1 MRQRRP
7 LAPSRLASYR
17 RRTSV
22 AVRGIVD
29 VVVELTGQAAKRGI
43 IPRLPTGERLLAD
56 LEAWLRA
63 DYPDAVR
70 GVRAARSP
78 GGDAGIAVALHP
90 AAPDLSITADDLGR
104 VAARAIVSYLGAGY
118 ETFVRRL
125 LERAGEELEIAW
137 EPEGAERSAD
147 VAGPAAAA
155 GPEGNV
161 AAGPSPAPSERVDP
175 RARAERDQLT
185 WLGLALA
192 GARSSVRRGG
202 GGIHLGIDPGVR
214 FDSDAAL
221 VTPLGPRD
229 EAWLER
235 AADDPRIATDICPWW
250 FDATD
255 ARYLVNRALCLMWT
269 QVRWRPPMDDAERAL
284 VDEVLGLLRH
294 AYPLEPSLAFPWHEW
309 QELIALRG
317 SQTVSTRP
325 DAMGRQ
331 VADRAAA
338 SPAPFAPIG
347 YRRRSVTIVHQGW
360 QLTVPGT
367 YSEQR
372 TAEEWS
378 GGEGGRRITIAATET
393 GDERGPMRPQ
403 AFLAQVAG
411 DLGEEAIRHEDGGLV
426 GIARL
431 VASSEAGV
439 SVGVLEGF
447 SAVVG
452 SGAAIRVEFHDP
464 ADWSWAIE
472 QWRALAPAA
481 ARLAVPSG
489 AERL

>member
-1 MRQRRP
+1 
-7 LAPSRLASYR
+7 
-17 RRTSV
+17 
-22 AVRGIVD
+22 VD
-29 VVVELTGQAAKRGI
+29 VVVEITGHAAKRGV

-56 LEAWLRA
+56 LESWLQA
-63 DYPDAVR
+63 DYADVVRAVR
-70 GVRAARSP
+70 SAPTAS
-78 GGDAGIAVALHP
+78 DAAGILVSLHP
-90 AAPDLSITADDLGR
+90 AAPDLSVRADDLGQ
-104 VAARAIVSYLGAGY
+104 VGARGVVSYLGAGY

-125 LERAGEELEIAW
+125 LDRAGEELDIAW
-137 EPEGAERSAD
+137 EPDETATSGEASEATPPAAERT
-147 VAGPAAAA
+147 G
-155 GPEGNV
+155 G
-161 AAGPSPAPSERVDP
+161 

-192 GARSSVRRGG
+192 GARSSVRRGA

-235 AADDPRIATDICPWW
+235 AADDPRVAVEICPWW

-255 ARYLVNRALCLMWT
+255 ARYLLNRALCLMWT
-269 QVRWRPPMDDAERAL
+269 EVRWRPPVDDAEREL
-284 VDEVLGLLRH
+284 IDEVLNLLRRS
-294 AYPLEPSLAFPWHEW
+294 YPLEPSLPFPWHEW
-309 QELIALRG
+309 QELISLRG
-317 SQTVSTRP
+317 SRTVTTRP

-331 VADRAAA
+331 VAERAAA
-338 SPAPFAPIG
+338 VPAPFAPLG
-347 YRRRSVTIVHQGW
+347 YRRRNVTILQHGW

-367 YSEQR
+367 YSERR

-378 GGEGGRRITIAATET
+378 GSDGGRRITIAATET

-403 AFLAQVAG
+403 TFLAQVAG
-411 DLGEEAIRHEDGGLV
+411 DLGDEAIRHEDGAVL

-431 VASSEAGV
+431 TAGNEAGV
-439 SVGVLEGF
+439 SVGVLDGF
-447 SAVVG
+447 SAIVG

-472 QWRALAPAA
+472 QWRALAPVDRTAA
-481 ARLAVPSG
+481 AASAP
-489 AERL
+489 ERL